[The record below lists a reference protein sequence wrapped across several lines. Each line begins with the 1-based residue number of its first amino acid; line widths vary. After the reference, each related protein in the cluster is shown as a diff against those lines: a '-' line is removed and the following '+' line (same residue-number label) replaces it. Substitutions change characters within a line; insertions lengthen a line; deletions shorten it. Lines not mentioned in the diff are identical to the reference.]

1 MTTDQ
6 QLDLIEYPESDGKP
20 MTESDPTRDYLVY
33 CVEALDL
40 HFQSRENVYV
50 SGNLFVYYRQGDPKA
65 VVSPDVFVVFGAS
78 KRKRR
83 SYQAW
88 KENNKLPDF
97 VMEIT
102 SKTTRIED
110 ERDKPSLYAQL
121 GVQEYFQ
128 YDPTGD
134 YLQPQLKGFRL
145 VEGQYQP
152 IPVETRP
159 DALLCI
165 SSQVLGLELWL
176 IESEFSLLFNFDNGH
191 AIRRELRFFDP
202 NTGEKLPNYKEAR
215 QAKAFAELAKEQ
227 AELAK
232 EEAEQ
237 ARDQAEQARDQAEQA
252 RDQAEQA
259 KAEAE
264 QARRL
269 AIPRLLA
276 LGLTVE
282 QVADALQLSVQQVEI
297 LNQNRGDANPT

>member
-6 QLDLIEYPESDGKP
+6 LLDLTEYPESDGKP

-40 HFQSRENVYV
+40 YFQSRENVYV

-83 SYQAW
+83 SYQTW

-102 SKTTRIED
+102 SKTTKTED
-110 ERDKPSLYAQL
+110 ERDKPALYAQL

-134 YLQPQLKGFRL
+134 YLQPQIKGFQL
-145 VEGQYQP
+145 VEGTYQP
-152 IPVETRP
+152 ISAEPRT

-165 SSQVLGLELWL
+165 PSQVLGLELWL
-176 IESEFSLLFNFDNGH
+176 IESQFSMLFNFDNGA

-202 NTGEKLPNYKEAR
+202 HTGEKLPNYKEAR
-215 QAKAFAELAKEQ
+215 QARALAELAKEQ

-232 EEAEQ
+232 EEAELAKEEAEQ
-237 ARDQAEQARDQAEQA
+237 ARAQAEQARQ
-252 RDQAEQA
+252 
-259 KAEAE
+259 
-264 QARRL
+264 L
-269 AIPRLLA
+269 AVPRLLA
-276 LGLTVE
+276 MGLTTE
-282 QVADALQLSVQQVEI
+282 QVAEALQLSIEQVEA
-297 LNQNRGDANPT
+297 LSRDGE